1 MRPLHRFARY
11 LRDRLFPPAPSGDE
25 TPAAGAPEG
34 PDAASGE
41 LSRRDFARVAVAAAV
56 APVLGPLAGCVSFED
71 PAAGPFPRGTPMTEF
86 PPAGTDR
93 VRHDLRIALL
103 EADAAGNE
111 RELELLQFS
120 GQMTLERGNP
130 YTNQQGL
137 RQVDFVVTSWA
148 ASAYSRTLGQEI
160 LYVLSPDVQRQ
171 PASSITA
178 EQRGSDFPAT
188 FDFNVVFDARVNNQ
202 VVHRRHHGRPRGHG
216 FRVVP
221 PTGDRATSPTITEFE
236 DTVIRVPFPGR
247 DTMLVFRPRDC
258 NDQSSETVPSSAAR
272 AG

>member
-1 MRPLHRFARY
+1 MRPLHRLARY
-11 LRDRLFPPAPSGDE
+11 LRDRFFPAASGDQA
-25 TPAAGAPEG
+25 PASGPPERPGAAP
-34 PDAASGE
+34 GE
-41 LSRRDFARVAVAAAV
+41 LSRRDFARVAVVAAV
-56 APVLGPLAGCVSFED
+56 APVLAPLAGCAPFED
-71 PAAGPFPRGTPMTEF
+71 PSVAVPGQGPRMTEF

-93 VRHDLRIALL
+93 VRHELRIALL

-111 RELELLQFS
+111 RELEILQFA

-130 YTNQQGL
+130 YVNQQGL

-160 LYVLSPDVQRQ
+160 LYVLSPDVERQ

-202 VVHRRHHGRPRGHG
+202 VVHRRHHGRPKGHG

-247 DTMLVFRPRDC
+247 ETFLVFRPRDC
-258 NDQSSETVPSSAAR
+258 NDQSGETVQTAAAR